1 MNTRANRS
9 RRSLAW
15 FVGGAFALSG
25 AGTAWAQFQQV
36 DPALLPAAEPAPLSH
51 VTVPDVNSLGILDG
65 SVAGWP
71 KFTQQNQRTSLQ
83 AFGKALF
90 WDMQVGGDGV
100 QACATC
106 HFHAGADH
114 RITGQGNPGQRG
126 GDNTFDF
133 LKTNETLS
141 RTHFAHLGNQTVDGG
156 LPVNEAALMAAGAT
170 PDDQATGK
178 PGLFAKVA
186 DPQLDTNDL
195 VSSAGIRKGEFEGL
209 GNQRSNRG
217 VLLEDGVFFFNFTAN
232 AAGVPDTVR
241 QVPPRNT
248 PSALNAVYNMRN
260 FWDGRADTFFN
271 GVNPLGVR
279 DPGARV
285 KAYVGGTLRD
295 EAVRVPYSSLAS
307 QAVGPLGSTVEVIF
321 DGRNLKALGRL
332 LTRPTAVPLSGQR
345 ISPTESLLGA
355 MRNTASNRGLATSY
369 NAMIRQVFDQRF
381 WGDGNGSEVCLS
393 GNAFAGVVPAG
404 TACPNGQ
411 ISLMANNFS
420 LFFGLGVQA
429 YEATLFTGE
438 TIVDLING
446 GKATGTV
453 TIGAPGT
460 LNFNSVE
467 VTGLTLESC
476 GLALAGMPNGRAPT
490 AARLGNADAICE
502 RHFAKFVPRKAYTGS
517 ASADTANPVPAGTA
531 IGGCPDPLTCA
542 RSPNEAAAVATLRSV
557 AAGVGSFGGGG
568 RGCALCHGGP
578 EFTNAT
584 VGAVTGFGAVPEVPE
599 PGAPPEPLDPIV
611 PIERMAGFDGTLQ
624 AYDTGFYNIGV
635 RPTIEDIGLGGA
647 TDGVPMSWTKIL
659 EIFNGGST
667 TNGTADGV
675 TTNVSRNRTV
685 AIEYTNGSLKLPDPV
700 TLAPVPFRLTVG
712 CDPAI
717 ADILDGPL
725 VRPDGTCVDTIVA
738 GERISRNGSFKTP
751 GLRNIKFTGPYMHNG
766 SKANLKQ
773 VLEFY
778 QTAGHFSTIN
788 NANLHEAIRP
798 INLAAG
804 RQAEIIEFMETGLT
818 DWRVAFQ
825 QAPFDHPELCLP
837 HGHDPVSGKTVM
849 RAIPAVGNTGS
860 TNPIPTFEEML
871 LAGSGA
877 SVPARANLL
886 VDSCTVPGVAD
897 ANGLSR
903 IDVPP
908 SNVLPPLAP

>member
-1 MNTRANRS
+1 MKTKANRTS
-9 RRSLAW
+9 RSLAW
-15 FVGGAFALSG
+15 FVGSAFALTG
-25 AGTAWAQFQQV
+25 AGTAWAQLQQV
-36 DPALLPAAEPAPLSH
+36 DPALLPAAEPAPLNH
-51 VTVPDVNSLGILDG
+51 VTVPDINRLGLLDG
-65 SVAGWP
+65 GVPGWP
-71 KFTQQNQRTSLQ
+71 TFTQQNQRTALQ

-90 WDMQVGGDGV
+90 WDMQVGGDGI

-133 LKTNETLS
+133 LKTNEKLT
-141 RTHFAHLGNQTVDGG
+141 RTHFAHLGNQAVDAG

-186 DPQLDTNDL
+186 DPLIDTNDL

-217 VLLEDGVFFFNFTAN
+217 VLLADGVFHFDFTGN
-232 AAGVPDTVR
+232 APGIPDTVR

-279 DPGARV
+279 DPNARIKTYVAGA
-285 KAYVGGTLRD
+285 LLD
-295 EAVRVPYSSLAS
+295 EKVRVPFSSLAS

-321 DGRNLKALGRL
+321 DGRNLVALGRL

-345 ISPTESLLGA
+345 ISPTESLLGP
-355 MRNTASNRGLATSY
+355 MRNTSNNRGLATSY

-381 WGDGNGSEVCLS
+381 WGDGNGNEVCVKN
-393 GNAFAGVVPAG
+393 GAFTRAIPAG
-404 TACPNGQ
+404 TACPSGET
-411 ISLMANNFS
+411 SLMATNFS

-429 YEATLFTGE
+429 YEATLVTGE
-438 TIVDLING
+438 TIVDLLNG
-446 GKATGTV
+446 GVATGTV
-453 TIGAPGT
+453 AIGAPGT
-460 LNFNSVE
+460 ANYNTVN
-467 VTGLTLESC
+467 VAGLTLESC
-476 GLALAGMPNGRAPT
+476 GIALAGLPNGRAPT
-490 AARLGNADAICE
+490 AARLANADAICE
-502 RHFAKFVPRKAYTGS
+502 RQFAKFVPRKAYTGS
-517 ASADTANPVPAGTA
+517 ASADTANPLPAGTP

-542 RSPNEAAAVATLRSV
+542 RSPNEAAAVATLRNV
-557 AAGVGSFGGGG
+557 AAGLGSFSGGG

-578 EFTNAT
+578 EFTVAT
-584 VGAVTGFGAVPEVPE
+584 VGAITGFGAVPELPE
-599 PGAPPEPLDPIV
+599 PGEPPEAPEPVV

-624 AYDTGFYNIGV
+624 AYDAGFYNIGV

-647 TDGVPMSWTKIL
+647 TDGVPMSWAKML
-659 EIFNGGST
+659 EIFNGGSSA
-667 TNGTADGV
+667 NGSVDGLQINN
-675 TTNVSRNRTV
+675 TRNRNV

-700 TLAPVPFRLTVG
+700 SLAPVPFRVTVG

-725 VRPDGTCVDTIVA
+725 VRPDGTCLDTLVA

-751 GLRNIKFTGPYMHNG
+751 GLRNVKFTGPYMHNG
-766 SKANLKQ
+766 SKANLRQ
-773 VLEFY
+773 VMDFY
-778 QTAGHFSTIN
+778 QTAGHFSTVN

-798 INLAAG
+798 INLGIG

-818 DWRVAFQ
+818 DWRVAYQ

-837 HGHDPVSGKTVM
+837 HGHDPVSGKTVL

-871 LAGSGA
+871 AAGSGA
-877 SVPARANLL
+877 AVPARANLL
-886 VDSCTVPGVAD
+886 TDACTVTGVAD

-908 SNVLPPLAP
+908 SNVMPPLAP